1 MSVIENVQLG
11 RLELGDQTRFWRQV
25 PHSWEGVQYAVDRLL
40 NGVIGAYQ
48 REPARCTKTA
58 ERNDTVELY
67 TLLDPPEGARSR
79 EIGSSLMTSGQF
91 TH

>member
-1 MSVIENVQLG
+1 MSVIENAPARKG
-11 RLELGDQTRFWRQV
+11 SNSETTTRFWRQV

-58 ERNDTVELY
+58 ERNDTVSCIHCSIRRRGLGRVR
-67 TLLDPPEGARSR
+67 LDLR
-79 EIGSSLMTSGQF
+79 
-91 TH
+91 